1 MTPGTESNPFV
12 GLRPYESHESILFFG
27 RNDQTL
33 ELLQKLHEFRFLA
46 VIGSSGSG
54 KSSLIK
60 AGLIPRLKAGYLVNV
75 QSNWAIA
82 IMKPG
87 QDALL
92 NFAEAILELLPG
104 NNNKFTAYDLK
115 EEIQETGVEAILD
128 LLSLLQENN
137 TNFFLVVDQFEELFR
152 FALNKKGIVKK
163 NESTDFVNI
172 LLNLSRQKNVNFY
185 VAITMRS
192 DFIGDCARFYGLPEA
207 INKGLYLV
215 PRLTRTQ
222 LETSIEAPVRL
233 YDHKISAALTTKLL
247 NDAQMMQDTLPL
259 LQHVLMRTWD
269 HEMNV
274 DKSGELDL
282 KDYES
287 VGGIEKALSNH
298 ADEALKGMNEE
309 AFGLT
314 KKIFQALT
322 AIDQNGRKIRRPA
335 YLSELEIITGAD
347 KETLLNIINRFIE
360 GNKSFLITTK
370 VEDKNDLL
378 IDISHESLIRQWSL
392 LNIWVEE
399 EAESAKREKSGKRGL
414 EETNYFSGTVYLW
427 ERMQEN
433 WRAPGSSLG
442 LTSRCSRRPR
452 LSGWWST
459 RPAVGR

>member
-222 LETSIEAPVRL
+222 LETTIEAPVRL

-287 VGGIEKALSNH
+287 VGGIEKA
-298 ADEALKGMNEE
+298 
-309 AFGLT
+309 
-314 KKIFQALT
+314 
-322 AIDQNGRKIRRPA
+322 
-335 YLSELEIITGAD
+335 
-347 KETLLNIINRFIE
+347 
-360 GNKSFLITTK
+360 
-370 VEDKNDLL
+370 
-378 IDISHESLIRQWSL
+378 
-392 LNIWVEE
+392 
-399 EAESAKREKSGKRGL
+399 
-414 EETNYFSGTVYLW
+414 
-427 ERMQEN
+427 
-433 WRAPGSSLG
+433 
-442 LTSRCSRRPR
+442 
-452 LSGWWST
+452 
-459 RPAVGR
+459 